1 MRWLALACL
10 FVMTALSRPAA
21 AAVTADPAAAVVTDP
36 AGDANST
43 SVQVTLTSDAVTSV
57 NVTLTGASCA
67 AGLAIPATASLT
79 SPGAGMNATASF
91 NVTYT
96 AGARGT
102 TTACTITVKQQGSGN
117 PTLGTFTLQGIGV
130 APVATLT
137 PTSLTFPSLRHSN
150 GSSTTQMIVVTNT
163 GDTGHDLTLTA
174 AAITGTHAADFEI
187 MSEPTYP
194 TTLAPGT
201 GSAMYVIKFDPSAGG
216 TRTASLDLSTNDP
229 FAATKSAALSGT
241 GTNALIGAVDLDFGV
256 TNIGA
261 VALQSARINNNAA
274 SNAGPLSITAGAISE
289 AAGSDWFSFDTAN
302 GCIVGTDNC
311 TFTGVTATGNTNGTA
326 AFVSV
331 RCHPPTGATGS
342 KSATLT
348 YTSDSDTGATDNVA
362 ALSCTAGRADVTV
375 TPVAGTAFGD
385 QIINTQ
391 STSRG
396 FQLQNTG
403 NIQLTYSLALAGTDA
418 SHFLFTGAPCTT
430 GCTLD
435 AGTSRTINIAFRPT
449 TVGSKTVTFRVTSN
463 DPDNA
468 MADTTL
474 TGNGTAPHAML
485 STTTLAFNTIEVGDT
500 SGEQTLTV
508 TNTGSA
514 PLSISSAVLTGN
526 QSDYEIVEGE
536 LGAQTVGTPNGTAMW
551 KIRCK
556 PTTHGSRNT
565 TFRISSN
572 SDADATSTHDVTLA
586 CTGSRAF
593 LVASP
598 TSLDFMGVPIGN
610 TATRTFTLTNNGNLP
625 VNNVT
630 ATFSNPNAGYSI
642 MSPTLPIAQ
651 IAGNGGTVTVTVL
664 FAPVDIASG
673 GNVTLTM
680 AGAWGTAKTTSAQV
694 AITGSAQN
702 VDFAVA
708 PGTVDFGSFRWD
720 GQVDR
725 TICVQNNGTAPFD
738 ITGIALSNV
747 VMSGEIS
754 IVSIKRNTTA
764 GCATPSGSAN
774 VTTPQTL
781 TAGQRLEVVV
791 RANPNDRT
799 GALSAMLTVTS
810 SLAATPMRTVALTGT
825 STSPALTNNPGA
837 TLDFGSVDID
847 AGPVT
852 RTLTITNTGDGP
864 MNIGNVTRA
873 PATGGPFTFS
883 AVLPGAR
890 TLLPTESVS
899 LDVTYT
905 PTTENVDEMLTLTHT
920 ITGILNGPTSNMII
934 IRARG
939 IDRHIALEAAPTF
952 PTTFRNPGS
961 QAPVMPVTVNN
972 TGAAPLKITAVML
985 TGGPVWEVIDGNP
998 VDVPGGGSHQ
1008 FMVRFKPTEDGAAP
1022 QGQLALMNDDN
1033 NMPMAFVNLD
1043 GVGRLRDVK
1052 FGDGSPIDLG
1062 TTAIGVPISVAEA
1075 LPVLNNDTVNEFT
1088 IARIE
1093 LADAS
1098 SISLDNAPEGEALP
1112 ASAELR
1118 FDMTF
1123 TPETEGDFE
1132 TMAVLYLDED
1142 PVPTATVPVRGR
1154 AVFVDLGGGGGCS
1167 SGQGTGGAMVLL
1179 LGALLLGRKR
1189 KQAAGL
1195 VTLVACLLFPAAA
1208 RAQEAKFNLDLSLFD
1223 PTPSTTGYRFMVEP
1237 ATVGKNG
1244 DWVAMA
1250 LASVATNPL
1259 IMRQSG
1265 DEHLTI
1271 SSITTMEIG
1280 GAYAFLDR
1288 FEAGLRLPLYSQSG
1302 EGTMLGVPSPSG
1314 TARGDLVAHAR
1325 AQLLKAKLAG
1335 DGYFAA
1341 GASLALT
1348 LPTATDEQFAGVDKP
1363 TARVLG
1369 LATFAPSFARKRFT
1383 FTGNVGA
1390 IVRAKNKVANI
1401 EQGSGVAWGA
1411 GVSVRALDK
1420 LWVTGEL
1427 YGDLLLAARRPT
1439 AMASAENMMVA
1450 EWLVGLSYR
1459 PDPRVA
1465 IGAALGRGLTTG
1477 LGAPELRA
1485 VFALTYTPG
1494 SEKLAPIYPPPPPK
1508 IDGDMDSDGFKDSKD
1523 KCPEDAEDMDG
1534 FQDDDGCPDSD
1545 NDGDTFTDSNDKCPM
1560 EKEDIDGFQDDDGC
1574 PDLDN
1579 DGDGIPD
1586 AQDKCPGKAED
1597 KDGFNDQDGCP
1608 EPDNDNDGILDESD
1622 KCPLQAE
1629 VINGNADDDGCPDK
1643 GDALIIVTPSAL
1655 DMMDVIQFNGT
1666 RLAPASKN
1674 ILGQIAAT
1682 MRAHPE
1688 ILRLKIVS
1696 HVNPSGDVQKDREL
1710 TEKRAIAIRE
1720 WLIQWGIVPTRL
1732 SGQGLGGTKPLVPTT
1747 QKGAAQLNDRIELII
1762 LEKK

>member
-10 FVMTALSRPAA
+10 FVITAVARPAA
-21 AAVTADPAAAVVTDP
+21 AAVTSNPSAAVVTDP
-36 AGDANST
+36 AGDGTGTTLA
-43 SVQVTLTSDAVTSV
+43 VTLTSDAETSV
-57 NVTLTGASCA
+57 NVTFSGTCST
-67 AGLAIPATASLT
+67 GLAFPASASLT
-79 SPGAGMNATASF
+79 SPGTGMNATASI
-91 NVTYT
+91 NVSYN
-96 AGARGT
+96 ASARGT
-102 TTACTITVKQQGSGN
+102 TAACTITIRQQGNGN

-137 PTSLTFPSLRHSN
+137 PTSLTFPALRHST
-150 GSSTTQMIVVTNT
+150 GASTMQMIVVTNT
-163 GDTGHDLTLTA
+163 GDTGYDLTLSA
-174 AAITGTHAADFEI
+174 ATITGTHSGDFTI
-187 MSEPTYP
+187 VTEPTYP
-194 TTLAPGT
+194 TVLAPGT
-201 GSAMYVIKFDPSAGG
+201 GSATYMIEFNPSAGG
-216 TRTASLDLSTNDP
+216 ARTATLELTTTDP
-229 FAATKSAALSGT
+229 FAATKSAPLSGT
-241 GTNALIGAVDLDFGV
+241 GTNAVIGAVNLDFGTV
-256 TNIGA
+256 NLSATSIQN
-261 VALQSARINNNAA
+261 ARINNTAS
-274 SNAGPLSITAGAISE
+274 SNAGPLSITDGTIAE

-302 GCIVGTDNC
+302 GCTAGMDTC
-311 TFTGVTATGNTNGTA
+311 SFTGVTATGNTMATA
-326 AFVSV
+326 AFVAV
-331 RCHPPTGATGS
+331 RCHPPAGATGS

-348 YTSDSDTGATDNVA
+348 YTSDTDTGATDNVA
-362 ALSCTAGRADVTV
+362 TLSCTAGRADVTV
-375 TPVAGTAFGD
+375 TALAGTNYGD

-391 STSRG
+391 STARG

-403 NIQLTYSLALAGTDA
+403 NIQLTYSLALAGADPT
-418 SHFLFTGAPCTT
+418 HFLFTGSPCTT
-430 GCTLD
+430 SCTLD
-435 AGTSRTINIAFRPT
+435 PGVSRTISIAFRPT
-449 TVGSKTVTFRVTSN
+449 TVGSKTATFRVTSN

-468 MADTTL
+468 TVDTTL
-474 TGNGTAPHAML
+474 TGNGTAPHAMA
-485 STTTLAFNTIEVGDT
+485 SATTLTFGTIEVGDT
-500 SGEQTLTV
+500 SAEQTLTL
-508 TNTGSA
+508 TNTGNG
-514 PLSISSAVLTGN
+514 PLSISSAVLTTN
-526 QSDYEIVEGE
+526 QSDYEIPEGD
-536 LGAQTVGTPNGTAMW
+536 LGAQTVAANNGTTSW

-556 PTTHGSRNT
+556 PTTHGSRNSI
-565 TFRISSN
+565 FRISSN
-572 SDADATSTHDVTLA
+572 SDADPSSVLDVTLA
-586 CTGSRAF
+586 CNGSRAF
-593 LVASP
+593 IVASP

-610 TATRTFTLTNNGNLP
+610 TATRTFTLTNNGNLAAT
-625 VNNVT
+625 NVT
-630 ATFSNPNAGYSI
+630 ATFSNAGAGYSI
-642 MSPTLPIAQ
+642 MSPTIPIPS
-651 IAGNGGTVTVTVL
+651 IAGNGGQVTVTVR

-694 AITGSAQN
+694 SLAGSAQN

-725 TICVQNNGTAPFD
+725 TVCVQNNGTAAFD
-738 ITGIALSNV
+738 INSIALSNV
-747 VMSGEIS
+747 MMAGEIT
-754 IVSIKRNTTA
+754 IVSIKRNTSA
-764 GCATPSGSAN
+764 GCAMPSATAN
-774 VTTPQTL
+774 VTLPQTL
-781 TAGQRLEVVV
+781 NMGQRLEVIV

-810 SLAATPMRTVALTGT
+810 SLSATPMRTVALTGT
-825 STSPALTNNPGA
+825 STSPLLTNAPGA
-837 TLDFGSVDID
+837 TLDFGSVDIQ

-864 MNIGNVTRA
+864 MNLGAFTRS
-873 PATGGPFTFS
+873 PATGGPFSFS
-883 AVLPGAR
+883 PTLPASNQVLQ
-890 TLLPTESVS
+890 PTQSVT

-905 PTTENVDEMLTLTHT
+905 PSAENIDEMLTISHT
-920 ITGILNGPTSNMII
+920 VAGILGGPSSNMIM

-939 IDRHIALEAAPTF
+939 IDRHISLAAAPTF

-961 QAPVMPVTVNN
+961 KAPVMPVTVNN

-985 TGGPVWEVIDGNP
+985 TGGPVWELVDGNP

-1022 QGQLALMNDDN
+1022 AGQLALMNDDN

-1043 GVGRLRDVK
+1043 GVGALRDVT
-1052 FGDGSPIDLG
+1052 FGDGSAIDLG
-1062 TTAIGVPISVAEA
+1062 VTAIGVPVSVVEG
-1075 LPVLNNDTVNEFT
+1075 LPVLNNDATNEFT

-1098 SISLDNAPEGEALP
+1098 SITIDNAPEGEALP

-1118 FDMTF
+1118 FDVTF

-1142 PVPTATVPVRGR
+1142 PVPTTTVPIRGR

-1167 SGQGTGGAMVLL
+1167 TGGGTGGAMVLV

-1189 KQAAGL
+1189 KHAGGL
-1195 VTLVACLLFPAAA
+1195 VVLVACLVAPTAA
-1208 RAQEAKFNLDLSLFD
+1208 RAQEASFNLDLSLFD
-1223 PTPSTTGYRFMVEP
+1223 PTPSTTGYRFQVEP
-1237 ATVGKNG
+1237 ATVGKHG

-1250 LASVATNPL
+1250 LASIATSPL
-1259 IMRQSG
+1259 VMRQSG
-1265 DEHLTI
+1265 TEHLTI
-1271 SSITTMEIG
+1271 NRITTMEIG

-1288 FEAGLRLPLYSQSG
+1288 FEAGLRLPLYSQNG
-1302 EGTMLGVPSPSG
+1302 DGTMLGVPSPNG

-1325 AQLLKAKLAG
+1325 AQLLNKQLIG
-1335 DGYFAA
+1335 GGYFAT

-1348 LPTATDEQFAGVDKP
+1348 LPTATADQFAGVEKP

-1390 IVRAKNKVANI
+1390 ILRAKAKVANI

-1411 GVSVRALDK
+1411 GVSLRVHDK
-1420 LWVTGEL
+1420 LWATGEL
-1427 YGDLLLAARRPT
+1427 YGDLLLAARRSSP
-1439 AMASAENMMVA
+1439 MAAAENLMVA
-1450 EWLVGLSYR
+1450 EWLAGLSFR
-1459 PDPRVA
+1459 PDPRIAFGV
-1465 IGAALGRGLTTG
+1465 ALGRGLTTG
-1477 LGAPELRA
+1477 LGAPELRG

-1494 SEKLAPIYPPPPPK
+1494 SEKLPPIYPPPPPK
-1508 IDGDMDSDGFKDSKD
+1508 IDGDMDADGIKDSKD
-1523 KCPEDAEDMDG
+1523 KCPEDAEDTDK
-1534 FQDDDGCPDSD
+1534 FEDEDGCPDSD
-1545 NDGDTFTDSNDKCPM
+1545 NDADTYTDSNDKCPM
-1560 EKEDIDGFQDDDGC
+1560 DKEDVDGFQDDDGC

-1579 DGDGIPD
+1579 DNDGIPD
-1586 AQDKCPGKAED
+1586 AKDRCPSKAED
-1597 KDGFNDQDGCP
+1597 KDTYKDDDGCP
-1608 EPDNDNDGILDESD
+1608 EPDNDSDGILDDAD

-1655 DMMDVIQFNGT
+1655 DMMDVITFNGT

-1674 ILGQIAAT
+1674 IMGQIAAT
-1682 MRAHPE
+1682 LRAHPE
-1688 ILRLKIVS
+1688 IIRLKIVS
-1696 HVNPSGDVQKDREL
+1696 HVNPSGDVAKDREL